1 MKNQKQRIKPMS
13 KEKLSTDN
21 LPPEQKESP
30 EAWARL
36 RKHLEAGD
44 WTKCEADLTAMGLS
58 PKLKNLFATAVAE
71 ERELGEIEAAGE
83 GMAEK
88 FEKLSGKLKFYMAAT
103 VKSLDE
109 CEKIAAQIKKTQADA
124 TLALIACEAAKKA
137 ARYRQYFHT
146 WLPGL
151 FGLPPVENPQH
162 SGALSGFAI
171 PPKLFQAGTAIKGQR
186 RINFY
191 EFNSWRDF
199 DAPAGETPRRK
210 YSTFGA
216 QPATNPIH

>member
-1 MKNQKQRIKPMS
+1 MS
-13 KEKLSTDN
+13 KEKIIPECA
-21 LPPEQKESP
+21 LPLTPTESP
-30 EAWARL
+30 AGWKKLREAIDKNDWDGARSA
-36 RKHLEAGD
+36 LE
-44 WTKCEADLTAMGLS
+44 AMGLS
-58 PKLKNLFATAVAE
+58 PKLVPVFLAAISEEAELAAVE
-71 ERELGEIEAAGE
+71 KAGE
-83 GMAEK
+83 GKGEL
-88 FEKLSGKLKFYMAAT
+88 FSQLSGKLKFYLSTT
-103 VKSLDE
+103 VKSINE
-109 CEKIAAQIKKTQADA
+109 SEKITAQIEKTQADA
-124 TLALIACEAAKKA
+124 TLALIAHEAAKKA

-151 FGLPPVENPQH
+151 FGLPPVENPRH

-191 EFNSWRDF
+191 EFNSWRTF
-199 DAPAGETPRRK
+199 DESAGETPRRK

>member
-1 MKNQKQRIKPMS
+1 MS
-13 KEKLSTDN
+13 KDETNSA
-21 LPPEQKESP
+21 LPPEQKETP
-30 EAWARL
+30 ELWQKL
-36 RKHLEAGD
+36 REQLQGEQWDKAGLTL
-44 WTKCEADLTAMGLS
+44 TKMGLS
-58 PKLKNLFATAVAE
+58 PKLVSLFAVALQE
-71 ERELGEIEAAGE
+71 EAELNKIVAAGE